1 MHISC
6 LDSENKWF
14 SLMEQHESEC
24 CIIKQSQESDRLRLL
39 KAFELNRFMESTK
52 IEYVQRLI
60 RSFQIEV
67 KMNYEHEINNCM
79 YDLCIA
85 DTYRA
90 IIDLDTD

>member
-1 MHISC
+1 
-6 LDSENKWF
+6 
-14 SLMEQHESEC
+14 MEQHESEC
-24 CIIKQSQESDRLRLL
+24 CIIKQAQENDRLRLL